1 MSKEYWKEYYRQNR
15 RKILDKCKKWQTN
28 NPEKK
33 KAYEKISREKHIDK
47 YREKARIAYREWILI
62 EENRRHK
69 KEYQRLWWKQ
79 KYSFIKEENEEL
91 KEIERVLEKGR
102 AIINGYDVE
111 IKQDKG
117 GKLFYLIRQ
126 NGLLVYISDKFNNRK
141 ELFKDLQYA
150 I

>member
-15 RKILDKCKKWQTN
+15 KKINERNKRWQHN
-28 NPEKK
+28 NPEKVK
-33 KAYEKISREKHIDK
+33 EYRKICRQKNIDK
-47 YREKARIAYREWILI
+47 FRERARIAYREWISI

-102 AIINGYDVE
+102 AVINGYDVE
-111 IKQDKG
+111 VKSDKG
-117 GKLFYLIRQ
+117 GKFFYLIRQ
-126 NGLLVYISDKFNNRK
+126 NGLLVYISDKFITRK

>member
-1 MSKEYWKEYYRQNR
+1 MSKEYWQEYYRQNKK
-15 RKILDKCKKWQTN
+15 KILDKCRRWRAN
-28 NPEKK
+28 NPEK
-33 KAYEKISREKHIDK
+33 EKEYRKLYKERHIDK
-47 YREKARIAYREWILI
+47 VRERARIAYREWISI

-79 KYSFIKEENEEL
+79 KYSFLKEENEEL
-91 KEIERVLEKGR
+91 KEIERVLQKGR

-126 NGLLVYISDKFNNRK
+126 NGLLVYISDKFNTRK

>member
-1 MSKEYWKEYYRQNR
+1 MSKEYWQEYYRQNK
-15 RKILDKCKKWQTN
+15 RKILDKCKKWRTN
-28 NPEKK
+28 NPEKE
-33 KAYEKISREKHIDK
+33 KAYRKLYRERNIDK
-47 YREKARIAYREWILI
+47 LRERARIAYREWISI

-79 KYSFIKEENEEL
+79 KYSFLKEENEEL
-91 KEIERVLEKGR
+91 KEIERVLQKGR

-126 NGLLVYISDKFNNRK
+126 NGLLVYISDKFNTRK

>member
-15 RKILDKCKKWQTN
+15 KKILDKCKKWQTN

-91 KEIERVLEKGR
+91 KQIERVLEKGR

-111 IKQDKG
+111 VKSDKG
-117 GKLFYLIRQ
+117 GKFFYLIRQ

>member
-1 MSKEYWKEYYRQNR
+1 MSKEYWREYYRQNKK
-15 RKILDKCKKWQTN
+15 KILDKCRRWRAN
-28 NPEKK
+28 NPEK
-33 KAYEKISREKHIDK
+33 EKEYRKLYKERHIDK
-47 YREKARIAYREWILI
+47 VRERARIAYREWISI

-79 KYSFIKEENEEL
+79 KYSFLKEENEEL
-91 KEIERVLEKGR
+91 KEIERVLQKGR

-126 NGLLVYISDKFNNRK
+126 NGLLVYISDKFSNHK

>member
-1 MSKEYWKEYYRQNR
+1 MSKEYWREYYRQNK
-15 RKILDKCKKWQTN
+15 RKILDKCRRWRAN
-28 NPEKK
+28 NPEK
-33 KAYEKISREKHIDK
+33 EKEYRKLYKERHIDK
-47 YREKARIAYREWILI
+47 VRERARIAYREWISI

-79 KYSFIKEENEEL
+79 KYSFLKEENEEL
-91 KEIERVLEKGR
+91 KEIERVLQKGR

-111 IKQDKG
+111 IKTDKG

-126 NGLLVYISDKFNNRK
+126 NRLLVYISDKFNNRK

>member
-1 MSKEYWKEYYRQNR
+1 MSKEYWREYYRQNKK
-15 RKILDKCKKWQTN
+15 KILDKCRRWRAN
-28 NPEKK
+28 NPEK
-33 KAYEKISREKHIDK
+33 EKEYRKLYKERHIDK
-47 YREKARIAYREWILI
+47 VRERARIAYREWISI

-79 KYSFIKEENEEL
+79 KYSFLKEENEEL
-91 KEIERVLEKGR
+91 KEIERVLQKGR

-126 NGLLVYISDKFNNRK
+126 NGLLVYISDKFNTRK

>member
-15 RKILDKCKKWQTN
+15 RKILDKCKRWQTN

-91 KEIERVLEKGR
+91 KEIERVLQKGR

-126 NGLLVYISDKFNNRK
+126 NGLLVYISDKFINRK

>member
-1 MSKEYWKEYYRQNR
+1 LSKEYWKEYYRQNR

-91 KEIERVLEKGR
+91 KEIERVLQKGR

-117 GKLFYLIRQ
+117 GKFFYLIRQ
-126 NGLLVYISDKFNNRK
+126 NGLLVYISDKFNTRK